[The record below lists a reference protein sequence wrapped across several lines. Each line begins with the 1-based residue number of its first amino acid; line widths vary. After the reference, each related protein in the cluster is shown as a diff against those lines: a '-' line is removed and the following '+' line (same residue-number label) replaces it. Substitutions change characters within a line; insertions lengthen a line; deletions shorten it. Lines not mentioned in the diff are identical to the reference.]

1 MSLRT
6 RTSSL
11 PQVSKPNVRSR
22 IPISRA
28 PQPRENRLATTWRL
42 AKPAR
47 IAAALRAAQSLN
59 SGGWFVAG
67 KSVDVGRKESVTR
80 TIAGRE
86 VVFWRNSAGDL
97 IAGPGARAR
106 TWGRCWTN
114 AQSSTAPCIAGGM
127 VLL

>member
-22 IPISRA
+22 IPLSRV
-28 PQPRENRLATTWRL
+28 PQPRENRMPTTWRL

-47 IAAALRAAQSLN
+47 IAAALQMAQSRD

-67 KSVDVGRKESVTR
+67 SSVDV
-80 TIAGRE
+80 
-86 VVFWRNSAGDL
+86 
-97 IAGPGARAR
+97 
-106 TWGRCWTN
+106 
-114 AQSSTAPCIAGGM
+114 
-127 VLL
+127 